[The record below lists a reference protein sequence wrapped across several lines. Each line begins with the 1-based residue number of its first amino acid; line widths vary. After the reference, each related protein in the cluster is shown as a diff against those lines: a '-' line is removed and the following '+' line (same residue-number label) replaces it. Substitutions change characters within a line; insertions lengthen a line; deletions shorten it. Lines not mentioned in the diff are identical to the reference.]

1 MIQGVALIE
10 KGKLERSHL
19 KLDQGIEKL
28 ENARVLLINQHR
40 PLQQID
46 RMIALSKKIKSL
58 KEIDEARDG
67 LEANNKRL
75 NKEMSTLAIL
85 RLAYG
90 KRINDPNE
98 MVDEASNRE
107 YV

>member
-10 KGKLERSHL
+10 KGKLERSQL

-28 ENARVLLINQHR
+28 ENARALLNKQHR
-40 PLQQID
+40 PLLQIE

-58 KEIDEARDG
+58 KEIDEAREGFEVD
-67 LEANNKRL
+67 NKRL

-85 RLAYG
+85 RLAYD
-90 KRINDPNE
+90 KKIDDPNDQ
-98 MVDEASNRE
+98 VDGASNRE
-107 YV
+107 YA